1 MASIASWQLRP
12 GLNPYDRGSNRASH
26 SGSSALRTRAWWH
39 LSLITGMPSGRILVL
54 SLALGIYTRRTATGC
69 HEFRVAC
76 TCTAT
81 SARARLVSATCPSTP
96 AVLRPVLRCVTWRTL
111 ISVLDQ
117 DRSTNFC
124 RFLTVA
130 RSPSFAALKILHRS
144 RRTRSSCTRQS
155 TCSQASPSKTE
166 SGSSG
171 PFTEVSN
178 LPLSSGICVCFD
190 SKAHLSTSAPL
201 SGPGTTPGIRPV
213 IRRPSGRSSQYCGLR
228 FPAAFQ
234 LPAFASWTP
243 CPARRDSAPIAVGL
257 PQAPR
262 IPAHV
267 LRTLAGFTRSAR
279 MRPGPGWALSL
290 PRGQR
295 CSLAIASSVAAACRL
310 PSAGPYSSGTT
321 TQPRMWTC
329 RGICESFLVVAPCRP
344 FPSPVAAMAGTA
356 ALGLSRELQT
366 RPIRNR
372 PRMTRWGQ
380 VEHRPV
386 ATSSTYAE
394 PPQRAHSL
402 RATSCRNK
410 GGPYRDFTAFVVN
423 EDDLLAGQGLQLG
436 DELLGVGFG
445 VDAAGVVVGAEVGVG
460 LPGGEHVP
468 DDLDEGVGDGERG
481 FLGGAGGLPA

>member
-1 MASIASWQLRP
+1 MLSNAPARSASRIHTRLDFPHRVWNKDPIASWQPRP
-12 GLNPYDRGSNRASH
+12 GRNPYDRGSNRASH

-171 PFTEVSN
+171 PFTEVFN

-213 IRRPSGRSSQYCGLR
+213 IRRPSG
-228 FPAAFQ
+228 
-234 LPAFASWTP
+234 
-243 CPARRDSAPIAVGL
+243 
-257 PQAPR
+257 
-262 IPAHV
+262 
-267 LRTLAGFTRSAR
+267 TR
-279 MRPGPGWALSL
+279 
-290 PRGQR
+290 
-295 CSLAIASSVAAACRL
+295 
-310 PSAGPYSSGTT
+310 
-321 TQPRMWTC
+321 
-329 RGICESFLVVAPCRP
+329 FLVVRP
-344 FPSPVAAMAGTA
+344 AVSCC
-356 ALGLSRELQT
+356 LS
-366 RPIRNR
+366 
-372 PRMTRWGQ
+372 
-380 VEHRPV
+380 
-386 ATSSTYAE
+386 
-394 PPQRAHSL
+394 
-402 RATSCRNK
+402 
-410 GGPYRDFTAFVVN
+410 
-423 EDDLLAGQGLQLG
+423 
-436 DELLGVGFG
+436 
-445 VDAAGVVVGAEVGVG
+445 AAGVRFLDTLSCQTGFRPHCCRPTAGTTHTRACAADPGRVYTFRTYETRTGWGALSTPGTTVFAGHRLIRVRR
-460 LPGGEHVP
+460 LPPTIGWSLLIRYYNPTP
-468 DDLDEGVGDGERG
+468 DVAVSRHLREFPGSSPMPALPLACSRNGWDGSPWT
-481 FLGGAGGLPA
+481 FP